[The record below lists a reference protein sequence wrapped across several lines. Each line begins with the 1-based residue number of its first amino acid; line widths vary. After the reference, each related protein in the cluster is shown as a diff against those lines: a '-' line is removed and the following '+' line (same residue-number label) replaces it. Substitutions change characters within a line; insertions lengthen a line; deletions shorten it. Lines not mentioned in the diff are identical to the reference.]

1 MGMTPKEAAAKFWD
15 DVYCEEAYVFG
26 TAPNG
31 WFAEHGHLLEK
42 GQRVLMVA
50 DGEGRNSVWCARKGM
65 AVDAFDLSGTA
76 IRKAR
81 KLAQDNSVSVN
92 FSVCGVDDWPW
103 HPDVYDAVAVIMCQF
118 ATPAMRDVLFRNC
131 IGTLRRNGLLFVLG
145 YSPKQ
150 LEYGTG
156 GPPWVE
162 RLYTEELLRTLVDGM
177 EILELSS
184 WDEEV
189 KAGRHQGRSA
199 LVGLVARKK

>member
-1 MGMTPKEAAAKFWD
+1 MGMTPKAAAAKFWD
-15 DVYCEEAYVFG
+15 GVYSEEAYVFG

-31 WFAEHGHLLEK
+31 WFAGHGHLLEK

-50 DGEGRNSVWCARKGM
+50 DGEGRNSVWCAQKGM
-65 AVDAFDLSGTA
+65 VVDAFDLSETA

-81 KLAQDNSVSVN
+81 KLAQDNDVSVN
-92 FSVCGVDDWPW
+92 FSVYGVDDWAW

-131 IGTLRRNGLLFVLG
+131 IGTLKRDGLLFVLG

-150 LEYGTG
+150 PEYGTG
-156 GPPWVE
+156 GPPWIE
-162 RLYTEELLRTLVDGM
+162 HLYTEKMLRTLVDGM

-189 KAGRHQGRSA
+189 RAGRHQGMSA